1 MTSMGRIAHLTLPAA
16 ILVAAACTADEPA
29 PEVAEQEPAAWSYAG
44 ETGAEQWGTLRP
56 EFAACRTGTAQSPIN
71 LTDASAADLPDLTI
85 NYNPSPLE
93 IENKGHTLQVNYEEG
108 SSITVD
114 GAEYK
119 LLQFHFHT
127 PAEHQLQ
134 GKEFPAE
141 LHLVH
146 QGPDDALAVIGV
158 MIERG
163 QENRALAPLWEHL
176 PPTPGEEREVESVR
190 VNAAELLPSNH
201 RRYRYPGSLT
211 TPPCTEGVKW
221 LVLEQP
227 IRMSAE
233 QIQALQSIIG
243 TTNRPVQPLGNRELR
258 VGA

>member
-1 MTSMGRIAHLTLPAA
+1 MNSIARIAHLSLPMA
-16 ILVAAACTADEPA
+16 ILMAAGCTADEPA
-29 PEVAEQEPAAWSYAG
+29 SEVAEQESPEWTYAG
-44 ETGAEQWGTLRP
+44 ETGPERWGTLST
-56 EFAACRTGTAQSPIN
+56 EFATCQSGTTQSPIN
-71 LTDASAADLPDLTI
+71 LTNATAADLPDLTF
-85 NYNPSPLE
+85 NYSASPLE
-93 IENKGHTLQVNYEEG
+93 IENKGHTLQVDYKEG

-127 PAEHQLQ
+127 PAEHQIQ
-134 GKEFPAE
+134 GKEYPAE

-146 QGPDDALAVIGV
+146 QGPDDALAVVGV

-163 QENRALAPLWEHL
+163 QENKALAPVWNHL
-176 PPTPGEEREVESVR
+176 PATRGDERQVDSVQ
-190 VNAAELLPSNH
+190 VNAAELLPSDY

-211 TPPCTEGVKW
+211 TPPCTEGVRW
-221 LVLEQP
+221 MVLEKT
-227 IRMSAE
+227 IEMSAE

-243 TTNRPVQPLGNRELR
+243 TSNRPIQPLGDRELR

>member
-1 MTSMGRIAHLTLPAA
+1 MTSMARIAHLTLPAA
-16 ILVAAACTADEPA
+16 ILLAAACTADEPA
-29 PEVAEQEPAAWSYAG
+29 PAVAEHDSAKWTYTG
-44 ETGAEQWGTLRP
+44 ETGPEQWGTTRT
-56 EFAACRTGTAQSPIN
+56 EFATCQTGVLQSPIN

-85 NYNPSPLE
+85 NYNASPVEL
-93 IENKGHTLQVNYEEG
+93 ENKGHTLQVDYPEG
-108 SSITVD
+108 GSITVD

-134 GKEFPAE
+134 GKKFPAE

-163 QENRALAPLWEHL
+163 QENRVLAPLWNEL
-176 PPTPGEEREVESVR
+176 PATPGEEREVESVR
-190 VNAAELLPSNH
+190 INAADLLPSNH
-201 RRYRYPGSLT
+201 RRYRYSGSLT

-221 LVLEQP
+221 LVLEQT
-227 IRMSAE
+227 IQMSAE

-243 TTNRPVQPLGNRELR
+243 ATNRPVQPLGNRELR
-258 VGA
+258 IGA